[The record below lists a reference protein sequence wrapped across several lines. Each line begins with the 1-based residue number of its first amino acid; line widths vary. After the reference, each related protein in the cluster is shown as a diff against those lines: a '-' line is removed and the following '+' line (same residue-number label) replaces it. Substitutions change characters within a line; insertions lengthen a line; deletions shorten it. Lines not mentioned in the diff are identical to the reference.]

1 MVSRGHGVMALGG
14 GGGVAGSAPVA
25 LVIGVGVGIA
35 IAGFALVRGWERAR
49 LEAEFERR
57 ARGLAAAVEKGLA
70 SDLEVVSAIRALVE
84 VSPEVDARAFRS
96 FVQGSLRRNSNVQA
110 LSWNPRVGAG
120 ERAAY
125 EAAGRR
131 DAGAGFAVTE
141 LGPDRR
147 LGRAGA
153 RGQYVPVRFIEPRRR
168 NEAALGLDI
177 LSDRVRP

>member
-49 LEAEFERR
+49 LEAEFEW
-57 ARGLAAAVEKGLA
+57 RGRGVAAAVEKRTA
-70 SDLEVVSAIRALVE
+70 SDLEVLYAIRALVE

-147 LGRAGA
+147 LLTA
-153 RGQYVPVRFIEPRRR
+153 RPPAQSLPSPFIQPPPG
-168 NEAALGLDI
+168 NDPALAFHT
-177 LSDRVRP
+177 LSA